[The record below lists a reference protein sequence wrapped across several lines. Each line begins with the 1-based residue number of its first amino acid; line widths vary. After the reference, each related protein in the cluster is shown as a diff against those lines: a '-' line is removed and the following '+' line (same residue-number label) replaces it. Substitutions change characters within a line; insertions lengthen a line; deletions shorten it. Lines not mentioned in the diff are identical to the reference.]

1 MLERTFIKI
10 QKLKDVL
17 VFFSGRKMP
26 PVFWKNIYLWSQSY
40 FFPSSRRK
48 MYRLPQ
54 ILWAHEC
61 NDRIQDVALGGP
73 YASSSSHIMSR
84 TQCWEDPLHPLASV
98 SWPGHSAGRTICI
111 PQLPYHDQDVEP
123 GGPSASHNSHIFLP
137 PLHNIPFEV
146 SRRWYSFSSRAEQP
160 TVTYSQFFDQLGDS
174 TFIIH
179 HTDFCD
185 KDREQH

>member
-1 MLERTFIKI
+1 MFWCFSVEGKCLLSSEKIFICGANLISSPAAVERCTGYHRSCE
-10 QKLKDVL
+10 L
-17 VFFSGRKMP
+17 M
-26 PVFWKNIYLWSQSY
+26 NA
-40 FFPSSRRK
+40 
-48 MYRLPQ
+48 MT
-54 ILWAHEC
+54 A
-61 NDRIQDVALGGP
+61 
-73 YASSSSHIMSR
+73 SR
-84 TQCWEDPLHPLASV
+84 TLRWEDPMHPPAPI